1 MANQKNK
8 LKNKYRHTFSNAGE
22 RGWPSH
28 DVFFFLILRL
38 IDWEG
43 RASFFRSITEQSVA
57 KPM

>member
-8 LKNKYRHTFSNAGE
+8 LKREYRHTSSNAGE

-28 DVFFFLILRL
+28 DGFIFLILRL

-43 RASFFRSITEQSVA
+43 CASFFLDQSQSRV
-57 KPM
+57 